1 MPSLVLEGGSFRGAF
16 SAGVMDALLDNEIMF
31 PYCIG
36 VSAGI
41 SNCFSYVSKQ
51 KERNIRVL
59 EKYRND
65 KRYIGVKNFIKHRSL
80 FGLDFIFDEIPNK
93 LDLYDYDTFRAYEG
107 KIIVGVSNILTG
119 RAEYL
124 DGKEIDKPCTMARA
138 TCAIP
143 ILFPIISIGENKYY
157 DGGLCDPIPVQKA
170 IDDGN
175 EKHLIILT
183 SPDGYRLGA
192 ERINKVA
199 SRLLKKKYPKI
210 VDSFL
215 TRHIKYNETLDLCE
229 RLELEGKAVIIRPSK
244 EECINGFEKDI
255 KKIKKIYNHGYN
267 VGIENVEK
275 IKKLFD

>member
-16 SAGVMDALLDNEIMF
+16 SAGVMDALLESEIMF

-51 KERNIRVL
+51 KERNINIL

-65 KRYIGVKNFIKHRSL
+65 KRYMGVKNFIKHRSL

-93 LDLYDYDTFRAYEG
+93 LELYDYDTFRAYDG
-107 KIIVGVSNILTG
+107 KFIVGVSNILTG
-119 RAEYL
+119 KAEYL
-124 DGKEIDKPCTMARA
+124 DGKDIDTPCTMARA

-143 ILFPIISIGENKYY
+143 ILFPAINIGENKYY
-157 DGGLCDPIPVQKA
+157 DGGLCDPIPLQKA

-183 SPDGYRLGA
+183 NPCEYRLGE
-192 ERINKVA
+192 ERINKFV
-199 SRLLKKKYPKI
+199 SRLLRKKYPKI
-210 VDSFL
+210 IDSL
-215 TRHIKYNETLDLCE
+215 LNRHIKYNETLDLCE
-229 RLELEGKAVIIRPSK
+229 KLEKEGKAIIIRPTK
-244 EECINGFEKDI
+244 DECISSFEKDI
-255 KKIKKIYNHGYN
+255 RKIKRIYKHGYE
-267 VGIENVEK
+267 VGIENAEK
-275 IKKLFD
+275 IRKLFD